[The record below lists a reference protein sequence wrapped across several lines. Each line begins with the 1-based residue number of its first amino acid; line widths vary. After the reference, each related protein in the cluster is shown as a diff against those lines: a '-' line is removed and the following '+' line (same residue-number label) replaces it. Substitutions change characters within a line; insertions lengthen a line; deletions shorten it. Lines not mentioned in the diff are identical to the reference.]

1 MRHVLFAATLS
12 LFCVSTAF
20 AEPLKPFS
28 ASYTADFTQLPFSGT
43 AERSLSKNANDSW
56 TLSFNAAMMLA
67 SLTEKSTFEQKNN
80 TFIPVSYNYERSG
93 LGSAKVVKQAF
104 DWSTKRATGIDRKK
118 EINVTLVSGVLDKS
132 TYQIALQEDVA
143 AGKTSMHYNVLDGDD
158 LEVYDFRVLGTETVK
173 TKVGKV
179 EAIKVER
186 VRDPNQSKRKT
197 NMWFAK
203 DKDWDYI
210 LVQLVQVEK
219 DGKEYQIVLQ
229 EGTVDGK
236 KLKGQ

>member
-1 MRHVLFAATLS
+1 MRHVLLATTLS
-12 LFCVSTAF
+12 LVFASTTAI
-20 AEPLKPFS
+20 AEPLKPFF

-43 AERSLSKNANDSW
+43 AERSLTKEGNNW
-56 TLSFNAAMMLA
+56 KLNFNAAMMLA
-67 SLTEKSTFEQKNN
+67 SLTEKSTFEQKSS
-80 TFIPVSYNYERSG
+80 TFVPLSYRYERSG
-93 LGSAKVVKQAF
+93 LGSSKVVKQNF
-104 DWSTKRATGIDRKK
+104 DWQAKRATGIDRKK
-118 EINVTLVSGVLDKS
+118 EINVTLPSGTLDKS

-143 AGKTSMHYNVLDGDD
+143 AGKTSMSYNVLDGDD
-158 LEVYDFRVLGTETVK
+158 LEVYDFRVLGSETVT

-186 VRDPNQSKRKT
+186 VREPDQSQRKT
-197 NMWFAK
+197 SMWFAK
-203 DKDWDYI
+203 DKGWDYI